1 MTLFSREQVL
11 EGLFGAE
18 ALKNIKIR
26 DLLAEEKACDLPFG
40 RLLIKKGLTSEN
52 RLIEAMSERL
62 RLPKANLQN
71 LKIDAKAVSVITHE
85 TARRCTVMPIA
96 KQGKQIIIATADPF
110 NLTMMDDLSVI
121 CNAEILPVLATHEDI
136 SNAIDRHYCKGTDH
150 DNSAE
155 ISGSPSEI
163 STSSDL
169 QASGRDA
176 SVIRTV
182 NALIRQAIKEGASDI
197 HLEPSEDG
205 LRIRMRLDGIL
216 HDLGTLQG
224 HKQAHIISRVK
235 IMANLDIA
243 ERRLPQDGN
252 IQLQNENGDINL
264 RVSTMPTILGE
275 KIVIRLLEKE
285 RIVLPLE
292 GLGFSK
298 NNYQAIRRL
307 LLNQAGM
314 ILVTGPT
321 GCGKTT
327 TLYSSLHYLNRP
339 EDNIITVEDPV
350 ECRLKGINQIQVNRR
365 INRTFANTLRSILRQ
380 DPNIIMV
387 GEIRDLE
394 TAKIATQAALTGH
407 LVLSTLHTNNAAGAV
422 TRLIDMGLEP
432 YLVTSSL
439 VAIIAQRL
447 IRVICPHCRVEY
459 ELQEAERHFFEN
471 FFQRIAPLTLYR
483 GAKCS
488 NCKGTGYRGRTSIQ
502 ELLLL
507 NGELQQ
513 LIQKGATAVTVQ
525 EVAIRQGMLPLI
537 RDGLRCLEAGIT
549 TLSEVVRTTFSSVVD
564 SQSSGYS
571 GSDAFIDQLKKF
583 SD

>member
-1 MTLFSREQVL
+1 MNVLSRGEENQKA
-11 EGLFGAE
+11 AE
-18 ALKNIKIR
+18 VELSGYSQGGSIAKKS
-26 DLLAEEKACDLPFG
+26 DVKDGG
-40 RLLIKKGLTSEN
+40 RANEN
-52 RLIEAMSERL
+52 QAS
-62 RLPKANLQN
+62 ANLQ
-71 LKIDAKAVSVITHE
+71 VSNE
-85 TARRCTVMPIA
+85 EAP
-96 KQGKQIIIATADPF
+96 
-110 NLTMMDDLSVI
+110 
-121 CNAEILPVLATHEDI
+121 
-136 SNAIDRHYCKGTDH
+136 
-150 DNSAE
+150 
-155 ISGSPSEI
+155 
-163 STSSDL
+163 
-169 QASGRDA
+169 
-176 SVIRTV
+176 VIRAV
-182 NALIRQAIKEGASDI
+182 NALICRAIKERASDI
-197 HLEPSEDG
+197 HLEPSEEG
-205 LRIRMRLDGIL
+205 LRIRLRLDGVL
-216 HDLGTLQG
+216 HDLGAPQG
-224 HKQAHIISRVK
+224 LKPAHIISRVK

-252 IQLQNENGDINL
+252 IQLHNNGSEVNL
-264 RVSTMPTILGE
+264 RVSTMPTIVGE

-285 RIVLPLE
+285 RIVLPLNH
-292 GLGFSK
+292 LGFSE
-298 NNYQAIRRL
+298 NNYQTIRRL

-439 VAIIAQRL
+439 VGVIAQRL
-447 IRVICPHCRVEY
+447 IRKICPHCCVEHVLNDN
-459 ELQEAERHFFEN
+459 EKHFFESY
-471 FFQRIAPLTLYR
+471 FKKKAPAKLFH
-483 GAKCS
+483 GAR
-488 NCKGTGYRGRTSIQ
+488 CKACNGTGYQGRTSIQ

-507 NGELQQ
+507 NGELQD

-525 EVAIRQGMLPLI
+525 DAAIKQGMLPLVS
-537 RDGLRCLEAGIT
+537 DGLRCLEAGIT
-549 TLSEVVRTTFSSVVD
+549 TMGEVVRTTFSSVFD
-564 SQSSGYS
+564 SQTAGYT
-571 GSDAFIDQLKKF
+571 GSATFIDQLKILN
-583 SD
+583 D